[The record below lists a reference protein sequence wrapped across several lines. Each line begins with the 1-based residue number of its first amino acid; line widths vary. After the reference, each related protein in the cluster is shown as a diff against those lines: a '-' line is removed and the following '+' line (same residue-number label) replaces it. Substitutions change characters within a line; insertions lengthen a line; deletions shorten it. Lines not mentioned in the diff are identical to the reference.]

1 MRKAF
6 KKMVSAML
14 MATMVLGMTA
24 CGGGEQ
30 KKEETKET
38 VTVTDANGKEVTVR
52 VNPKRVAILEP
63 SALDILN
70 AAGMDKTGI
79 EKLGVQQTE
88 SCLPDYLSEYMS
100 DEYVN
105 VGSLFEADYDTLDL
119 LNPELI
125 IYGNRFGAWDDNEGE
140 SLNKLK
146 EHYPDADLL
155 FYQVEGDTFGTDIK
169 RNCETLSAIFPGIKE
184 EVTKQFEE
192 VEDGFSQIKEAVA
205 GNDTLFLMIGG
216 GYITFYG
223 PVGRFAMVHNEFGF
237 TPADT
242 STEVTSHHGAEVNAE
257 YVMTENPKVILL
269 LNHDASIGE
278 GESSSAEEDFLGN
291 ELIQKTDAYKNND
304 IYVLDPTA
312 WYINPGGITSTKQ
325 MIADL
330 MPYVEKLQ
338 KEK

>member
-14 MATMVLGMTA
+14 MVTMVLGMTA

>member
-14 MATMVLGMTA
+14 MVTMVLGMTA

-30 KKEETKET
+30 KKEETKEM